1 MTLYELTGQWAEL
14 YNMMETEDEEIMQ
27 AVKDTMESIDG
38 EIDEKLEN
46 IGIMIL
52 SQKAEDEALKAEQD
66 RIAKK
71 RKTIQNKSKY
81 LKQYALDCLKAINRK
96 KGGGIRVTISRSL
109 RRGASLDIADNA
121 VIPID
126 YFGHHP
132 PTIDRTA
139 LKEAVKN
146 GLVVDGVTL
155 RDSESVTVR

>member
-14 YNMMETEDEEIMQ
+14 YSMMEDGNEEVMQ
-27 AVKDTMESIDG
+27 AVKDTVEGLEG

-52 SQKAEDEALKAEQD
+52 SQKAEDEVLKSEQD
-66 RIAKK
+66 RIARK
-71 RKTIQNKSKY
+71 RKVNQNKSKY

-96 KGGGIRVTISRSL
+96 KGGGIRATISRSL
-109 RRGASLDIADNA
+109 RHGASLDIADNA
-121 VIPID
+121 VIPDD
-126 YFGHHP
+126 YLIQQP

-146 GLVVDGVTL
+146 GLVIDGVTL
-155 RDSESVTVR
+155 RDSESITVR